1 MIWNI
6 LFYLFI
12 VTLVVSVFMTIV
24 CNPNAPDGSWQKR
37 LYVYIFEHDDYVL
50 WKYVNAQGREKD
62 IKFKEAHKWQ
72 DREMPSTTY
81 YFTLPI
87 PDYKSLK
94 IRNKEEWKK
103 AVQWWGDGNKPELLL
118 ILWDGDTPESANA
131 SVHWENGCLASN
143 FEGDES
149 RELAETLLD
158 KIYNEEIDY
167 QS

>member
-6 LFYLFI
+6 LFYLCIAAF
-12 VTLVVSVFMTIV
+12 LVSGFMTIV
-24 CNPNAPDGSWQKR
+24 CSPYALVGSWQKR
-37 LYVYIFEHDDYVL
+37 LYVYIFEHDDYVV

-62 IKFKEAHKWQ
+62 IKFKEAYKRQ
-72 DREMPSTTY
+72 DEGMPSTTY

-103 AVQWWGDGNKPELLL
+103 AVQWWEDGNKPELRL
-118 ILWDGDTPESANA
+118 ILWDGNTPENAYA

-143 FEGDES
+143 FEADES